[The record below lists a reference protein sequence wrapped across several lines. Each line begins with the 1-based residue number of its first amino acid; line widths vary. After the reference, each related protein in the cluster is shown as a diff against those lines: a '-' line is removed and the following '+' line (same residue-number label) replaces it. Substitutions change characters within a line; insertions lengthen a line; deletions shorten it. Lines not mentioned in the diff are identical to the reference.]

1 MPRFSW
7 DCGNERDAWF
17 LTTTG
22 QLAKAVCMKPHLQLV
37 GARVVESLPAAEYHG
52 LSVPQEFGL
61 FVLKVGQNP
70 FATDIRAKMV
80 CLKKESAWIT
90 PTRFK
95 MPSPPFVPFGHP
107 LPSTASW
114 RDASL
119 GLLRLWATNRG
130 SSRITAPPD

>member
-1 MPRFSW
+1 MPRFSL
-7 DCGNERDAWF
+7 DCGNEREAI
-17 LTTTG
+17 G
-22 QLAKAVCMKPHLQLV
+22 MKPHLQLV

-107 LPSTASW
+107 LPRR

-119 GLLRLWATNRG
+119 GLLRLWATNRRLAA
-130 SSRITAPPD
+130 SELRDTISLLAEAKNILRR